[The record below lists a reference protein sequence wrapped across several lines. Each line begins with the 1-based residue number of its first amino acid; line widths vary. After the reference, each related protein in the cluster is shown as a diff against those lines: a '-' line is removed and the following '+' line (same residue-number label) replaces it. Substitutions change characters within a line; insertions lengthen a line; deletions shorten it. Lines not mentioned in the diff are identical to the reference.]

1 MLTTS
6 NYLRELGVP
15 PIPPSTSPFD
25 PGYDPATLESHL
37 EQSSHLKSTLKIS
50 MAYWMVAN
58 GLRHPFRVELP
69 LRCLFEKP
77 TISRA
82 GRAHRGGL
90 AVS

>member
-1 MLTTS
+1 
-6 NYLRELGVP
+6 
-15 PIPPSTSPFD
+15 
-25 PGYDPATLESHL
+25 
-37 EQSSHLKSTLKIS
+37 
-50 MAYWMVAN
+50 MACWMVAN

>member
-6 NYLRELGVP
+6 NYLRKLGVP

-25 PGYDPATLESHL
+25 PGYDPATLEGHL

-50 MAYWMVAN
+50 MACWMVAN